1 MGEKFYDAKSEVL
14 TKEDV
19 KKLSPE
25 QIKNMSNMQL
35 YALDKDALGEI
46 IYKLEPK
53 QFEYVDKFALEANL
67 SKVRKLEKAAFE
79 VIVDS
84 GKLSK
89 VSLMK
94 LKAYRITHKKN
105 IEKGKADEIDK
116 NMKIQRED
124 SKKISKREKS
134 IKKIMKKGKNI
145 THEDA
150 EKEYNL
156 KHSKK
161 SNIKITKPNETK
173 IKVKKSTKQKE
184 KEF

>member
-1 MGEKFYDAKSEVL
+1 MQEKFYDSKSQVL

-19 KKLSPE
+19 KKFSLE
-25 QIKNMSNMQL
+25 QIRNMSNMEL
-35 YALDKDALGEI
+35 YSLDKEALGEI

-53 QFEYVDKFALEANL
+53 QFEYLDKFALEANL
-67 SKVRKLEKAAFE
+67 SKLKKIEKAAFE

-89 VSLMK
+89 ASLLK

-105 IEKGKADEIDK
+105 IEKGKADEIEK
-116 NMKIQRED
+116 NMRNQE
-124 SKKISKREKS
+124 KKLKNASKREKG
-134 IKKIMKKGKNI
+134 IKKIMKNGKNI
-145 THEDA
+145 TREEA
-150 EKEYNL
+150 EKKYDL

-161 SNIKITKPNETK
+161 RNIKVLKPKETK
-173 IKVKKSTKQKE
+173 VDRTRSTMSKG